1 VRISE
6 ISDTVKVGTVV
17 VAIIAGAVSTTWA
30 VKANTV
36 AVNQLTASL
45 KEISGKV
52 DSLERW
58 KISSE
63 AYAQG
68 VKDAHNDASR
78 AAAEATEGE
87 AQ

>member
-1 VRISE
+1 MKISE

-36 AVNQLTASL
+36 AVKQLTASL

-68 VKDAHNDASR
+68 VRDSR
-78 AAAEATEGE
+78 ADADRSTAEATEGE

>member
-1 VRISE
+1 MKISE

-30 VKANTV
+30 VRANTD
-36 AVNQLTASL
+36 AVNQLTISL

-58 KISSE
+58 KIASE
-63 AYAQG
+63 SYARGRQ
-68 VKDAHNDASR
+68 DAE
-78 AAAEATEGE
+78 AAAGAVS
-87 AQ
+87 Q